1 MRFATTVVVLG
12 ALVLSLT
19 EGVARVEAAPKA
31 DDAAIAKAKEHYK
44 KGTFFYD
51 TGEFDKAIAEYLAG
65 YEVQSD
71 PVFLFNIAQSHRQL
85 GNHDK
90 AVFFYKSFLR
100 NSPNA
105 ANAEMVRQRIL
116 ELEELIQKKKESLEK
131 PPGSPEPPVSSGG
144 VKPSPSPLPSP
155 RPEPSASP
163 VASPSPSP
171 SPVKVPDPAKVAAGT
186 DPEPGPGP
194 VDGPSDGGSRPIYK
208 KWWFWTALGVVA
220 VGATVAVVAAS
231 SGGESSP
238 PAADFHGEAF

>member
-1 MRFATTVVVLG
+1 MRLATTVVVLG
-12 ALVLSLT
+12 ALVVSLAG
-19 EGVARVEAAPKA
+19 GVARVQAAPKV
-31 DDAAIAKAKEHYK
+31 DDAAVAKAKEHYK

-105 ANAEMVRQRIL
+105 PNAEMVRQRIA

-144 VKPSPSPLPSP
+144 VKPSP

-163 VASPSPSP
+163 VASPRPSP
-171 SPVKVPDPAKVAAGT
+171 SPVKLPDPAKVAAGT
-186 DPEPGPGP
+186 DDGQAPGP
-194 VDGPSDGGSRPIYK
+194 VDGPGDGASRPIYK
-208 KWWFWTALGVVA
+208 KWWFWTAIGVVA
-220 VGATVAVVAAS
+220 VGATVAVVAV
-231 SGGESSP
+231 SGGEASAPS
-238 PAADFHGEAF
+238 ADFHGEAF